1 MVTIELALA
10 LGSMVAVLA
19 CVIGGI
25 AALLAQIA
33 VVDAAREAARVAALA
48 GTEAGVAAGQ
58 DALAGRSGGQVSVS
72 PGEGAVSARAALP
85 LPGLGFSGLEVTAVS
100 VARTE
105 PGVGDG

>member
-19 CVIGGI
+19 VVIGGI

-33 VVDAAREAARVAALA
+33 VVDAAREAARVAAMA
-48 GTEAGVAAGQ
+48 GAEAGVHAGQ
-58 DALAGRSGGQVSVS
+58 DALGGRSGAQVSIS
-72 PGEGAVSARAALP
+72 GGEGSVRARVALP
-85 LPGLGFSGLEVTAVS
+85 LPGLGFSGLDVTAVS